1 MQKYKVVAVDHP
13 VFAFSLLC
21 GDLYAEDNRPGGL
34 ILFIRL
40 TRKDE
45 LFMTSLLRMDNYYFF
60 VCFCSCVTENAAVGV
75 TEQTENPEITHTLVI
90 EEPDLV
96 SSAVIE
102 KKYVTFFFF
111 HFRKHFKVILHSFSA
126 PPPITGFCISD
137 TSVRL
142 HNRASIKCSKNL
154 KPFQPQYCICLF
166 STQIQ
171 RLQMQLWLKSL

>member
-1 MQKYKVVAVDHP
+1 MVVVYHP
-13 VFAFSLLC
+13 VFSFSLLC

-45 LFMTSLLRMDNYYFF
+45 LFITSLLSMDSYFFF

-75 TEQTENPEITHTLVI
+75 TEETENPEITPILAI

-102 KKYVTFFFF
+102 KKNVTFFY
-111 HFRKHFKVILHSFSA
+111 
-126 PPPITGFCISD
+126 IS
-137 TSVRL
+137 R
-142 HNRASIKCSKNL
+142 SISK
-154 KPFQPQYCICLF
+154 
-166 STQIQ
+166 
-171 RLQMQLWLKSL
+171 